1 VQTKRLGR
9 AGDGLRGGG
18 APVFGSG
25 TTGEGDD
32 RWVPLVSHSG
42 RRRGKRL
49 AELGRAGWLAGP
61 QARCWAA
68 RRCWP
73 VAGGLHGELLRGPAK
88 RLRAGCAA
96 GWGAGLRRPVGWMGE
111 RVGVRNRV

>member
-1 VQTKRLGR
+1 LQRLAARAKVRRGLLGYEVQGAAAALNSLGRDLGVQTTRPGR

-18 APVFGSG
+18 APVSGSG

-61 QARCWAA
+61 QA
-68 RRCWP
+68 
-73 VAGGLHGELLRGPAK
+73 
-88 RLRAGCAA
+88 
-96 GWGAGLRRPVGWMGE
+96 
-111 RVGVRNRV
+111 